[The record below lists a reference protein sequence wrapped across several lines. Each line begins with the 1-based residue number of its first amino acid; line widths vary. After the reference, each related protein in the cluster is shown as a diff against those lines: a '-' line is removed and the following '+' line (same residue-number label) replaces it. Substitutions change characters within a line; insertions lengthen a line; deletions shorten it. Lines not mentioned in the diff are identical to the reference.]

1 MMAANGATPTPLKNM
16 NKNFCETE
24 TSFKGS
30 QDNVMHLGYTLHS

>member
-1 MMAANGATPTPLKNM
+1 MAANGSIPTPLKNM

-30 QDNVMHLGYTLHS
+30 QDM